1 LTISGKTVFMSA
13 GEVSGDHYVA
23 RVSRTLRE
31 KGFDGRIYGMCGAES
46 RAAGVEAG
54 WGNEALH
61 VMGVSEVFSSLGS
74 ILFLMRDIRRDILKA
89 SPDAIV
95 VADSPDFH
103 LPLIKS
109 LRRSGYRGKIVYI
122 SPPSVWA
129 WRKYRVRALKRNVDL
144 CLPLFDFEHAYL
156 ERAGCVSR
164 WVGHP
169 LVEEFAGRSA
179 DRQRVLDRVKGVT
192 LKTKDRIAALLPG
205 SRKSEIRP
213 LYPVLS
219 GLYKELEERGCR
231 PVFSVAPGL
240 SGEARNFLMSN
251 LEAAGQCYYEGAGR
265 DIMEVS
271 DVVAGSSGTA
281 TAEALLLRRYM
292 VVLYRLRPLSYLIG
306 CMLLRG
312 VKFAVPNILADG
324 YFYPELI
331 QGAATVK
338 NAAAAVCEWL
348 DMDGGRRVE
357 YERRMAELA
366 IRMGRSGVCD
376 FWADEIM
383 EVLR

>member
-1 LTISGKTVFMSA
+1 MSA
-13 GEVSGDHYVA
+13 GEVSGDHYIA

-31 KGFDGRIYGMCGAES
+31 RGFDGRIYGMCGAES

-54 WGNEALH
+54 WENEALH

-74 ILFLMRDIRRDILKA
+74 IMLLMRDIRRDILKT

-103 LPLIKS
+103 LPLIRS
-109 LRRSGYRGKIVYI
+109 LRRSGYVGKVVYI

-129 WRKYRVRALKRNVDL
+129 WRKYRVRSLARDVDL
-144 CLPLFDFEHAYL
+144 CLPLFDFEHEYL

-164 WVGHP
+164 WAGHP
-169 LVEEFAGRSA
+169 LVEEFAGRPA
-179 DRQRVLDRVKGVT
+179 DRQRVLERVKGVAF
-192 LKTKDRIAALLPG
+192 KTGDRIAALLPG

-219 GLYKELEERGCR
+219 GLYMYLEERGCR

-240 SGEARNFLMSN
+240 SDGARDFLMSN
-251 LEAAGQCYYEGAGR
+251 LEAAGQRYYEGAGR
-265 DIMEVS
+265 DIMEAS
-271 DVVAGSSGTA
+271 DVAVGSSGTA

-292 VVLYRLRPLSYLIG
+292 VVLYRVRPLSYLVG

-312 VKFAVPNILADG
+312 VKFAVPNILAG
-324 YFYPELI
+324 EYFYPELI

-338 NAAAAVCEWL
+338 NAAEAVCQWL
-348 DMDGGRRVE
+348 DMDGGRRAG
-357 YERRMAELA
+357 YERRMADLA
-366 IRMGRSGVCD
+366 RRMGRPGACD
-376 FWADEIM
+376 FWAGEIL
-383 EVLR
+383 EVMR